1 MNCSEHLK
9 HVYHCLSDEK
19 LLKRCL
25 PGHTQ
30 NPNECINSL
39 VWIRCPKHKW
49 FGRKRVE
56 MVAISATLH
65 FCSRTKAKH
74 RVMELSGMGS
84 TNYVCQPEKRHSKS
98 EES

>member
-1 MNCSEHLK
+1 MY
-9 HVYHCLSDEK
+9 VRLSDEK

-39 VWIRCPKHKW
+39 AWIRCPKHRW

-56 MVAISATLH
+56 MAAISATLH
-65 FCSRTKAKH
+65 FCSGAKTKH
-74 RVMELSGMGS
+74 RVMDLSGITAGVQTMYAS
-84 TNYVCQPEKRHSKS
+84 
-98 EES
+98 